1 MQWNRS
7 NILSEHL
14 PHPRYGTPSLY
25 CLKNMRPVLYF
36 KFILL
41 LCILFVSVTPVSIYM
56 SPLLISTSIFKSE
69 LPYLLFCTRQSMM
82 MASCFSNRASRIHR
96 YRGLGA
102 PLEVKTPLTEFFFCR
117 GGFPLFGGRFVL
129 SPLDEDLLIKAK
141 NRTAI
146 VLGAEVP

>member
-7 NILSEHL
+7 NHLSEHL
-14 PHPRYGTPSLY
+14 PHPRYRAPSLY
-25 CLKNMRPVLYF
+25 RLKNMRPALYF

-41 LCILFVSVTPVSIYM
+41 VFILFKYVTPVYIYI
-56 SPLLISTSIFKSE
+56 SPLLIIMSIFKSE

-96 YRGLGA
+96 YRGLGD
-102 PLEVKTPLTEFFFCR
+102 PLEVKAPLTEFFFCR

-146 VLGAEVP
+146 LLGAEAF